1 MDPYTG
7 EIRIFA
13 GDYVPTDWHLC
24 DGSALPVNNYQALFS
39 LIGTSYGGD
48 GVTTFNV
55 PDLRGRFAISLG
67 QGPGLSSR
75 ALAQQGGTEQ
85 AALDASS
92 MTSHTHTLSTAGTAA
107 GTPTAGTGVTFA
119 NTVSPN
125 TMYVNDGATPA
136 PTKASPAAN
145 TIAVTGAGQ
154 THDNIMPCLAVNY
167 IICLNGI
174 YPQAQ

>member
-13 GDYVPTDWHLC
+13 GNFAPVDWQLC
-24 DGSALPVNNYQALFS
+24 DGTALPISTYQALFS
-39 LIGTSYGGD
+39 LIGTYYGGD
-48 GVTTFNV
+48 GVNTFKV
-55 PDLRGRFAISLG
+55 PDLRGRLAISQG
-67 QGPGLSSR
+67 QGPGLSAR
-75 ALAQQGGTEQ
+75 ALGQQGGTEQ
-85 AALDASS
+85 AALDGAS
-92 MTSHTHTLSTAGTAA
+92 MAAHTHALITAGNNAS
-107 GTPTAGTGVTFA
+107 TPTAGPGVTFA
-119 NTVSPN
+119 NTTGQN

-136 PTKASPAAN
+136 PTKVSPAAN

-154 THDNIMPCLAVNY
+154 AHDNIMPSLAVNY

>member
-1 MDPYTG
+1 MDPYIG

-13 GDYVPTDWHLC
+13 GNYAPTDWHLC
-24 DGSALPVNNYQALFS
+24 DGTALPVNSYEALFS

-48 GVTTFNV
+48 GVNTFKV
-55 PDLRGRFAISLG
+55 PDLRGRLAISQG
-67 QGPGLSSR
+67 QGPGLSAR
-75 ALAQQGGTEQ
+75 PLAQQGGTEQ

-92 MTSHTHTLSTAGTAA
+92 MTAHTHALNTAGANAGTA
-107 GTPTAGTGVTFA
+107 TAGPGVTFA
-119 NTVSPN
+119 NTDVQN
-125 TMYVNDGATPA
+125 TMYVNNGATPA
-136 PTKASPAAN
+136 PAKVNPAAN

-154 THDNIMPCLAVNY
+154 THDNIMPSMALNY

>member
-13 GDYVPTDWHLC
+13 GNYAPTDWQLC
-24 DGSALPVNNYQALFS
+24 DGTALPVNAYQALFS
-39 LIGTSYGGD
+39 LIGTYYGGD
-48 GVTTFNV
+48 GVNTFNV
-55 PDLRGRFAISLG
+55 PDLRGRLAIGQG
-67 QGPGLSSR
+67 QGPGLSVR
-75 ALAQQGGTEQ
+75 PLGQKGGTEQ
-85 AALDASS
+85 AALDGGS
-92 MTSHTHTLSTAGTAA
+92 MAAHTHALYTAGNNAS
-107 GTPTAGTGVTFA
+107 TPTAGPSVTFA
-119 NTVSPN
+119 NTAGQN

-136 PTKASPAAN
+136 PNKANPAAT
-145 TIAVTGAGQ
+145 TIVDEGAGQ

>member
-13 GDYVPTDWHLC
+13 GNYAPVDWQLC
-24 DGSALPVNNYQALFS
+24 DGSALPVNDYQALFS
-39 LIGTSYGGD
+39 LIGTYYGGD
-48 GVTTFNV
+48 GVNTFKV
-55 PDLRGRFAISLG
+55 PDLRGRLAISQG
-67 QGPGLSSR
+67 QGPGLSAR
-75 ALAQQGGTEQ
+75 ALGQQGGTEL

-92 MTSHTHTLSTAGTAA
+92 MAAHTHALNTAGANA
-107 GTPTAGTGVTFA
+107 NTPTAGPGVTFA

-136 PTKASPAAN
+136 PTTANPAAN
-145 TIAVTGAGQ
+145 TIAVAGAGQ
-154 THDNIMPCLAVNY
+154 THDNIMPCMAFNY